1 MEYFWLGRIPCRTV
15 RLVGL
20 LVGVAVW
27 EKRTVYT
34 IDDGTAVLDCAL
46 AHAQVVPPSPV
57 KPKVKATVPIPSATS
72 KKAKPSFSD
81 YLLSAR
87 KVAPGASSSAPGR
100 AEPPPPPKPIARVGQ
115 SVQVVGRV
123 VSKHDTRIL
132 LVDEICESFSV
143 SSMVVH

>member
-46 AHAQVVPPSPV
+46 AHAQVAPASPV
-57 KPKVKATVPIPSATS
+57 KPKAKATAPAPSATS
-72 KKAKPSFSD
+72 KRAEPSFSD

-87 KVAPGASSSAPGR
+87 KVAPVASSSASVR
-100 AEPPPPPKPIARVGQ
+100 AEPPPPPKPVARVGQ
-115 SVQVVGRV
+115 SVQIIGRI

-132 LVDEICESFSV
+132 LVDESCESSSA
-143 SSMVVH
+143 SSMVAH